1 MELFAAILEARNNDP
16 DTLAEVRQLISTKT
30 SMASYDEI
38 LETGYEGK
46 HRYKIGLRIAKG
58 TTGEGAQVL
67 RTYEG
72 YPFAKAGVQ
81 AKDQIL
87 EVAHRPITV
96 LRDIWLLLIELSP
109 GTDVPL
115 KVKRDSEVLDLT
127 LIVE

>member
-1 MELFAAILEARNNDP
+1 M
-16 DTLAEVRQLISTKT
+16 
-30 SMASYDEI
+30 
-38 LETGYEGK
+38 
-46 HRYKIGLRIAKG
+46 RIAKG